1 MNRFLR
7 KVIMNGI
14 VVVPLLMWFSEATL
28 IGSLVAA
35 VVLSFVAYYLGDQL
49 ILRASNNTVA
59 TLADAGL
66 SLFYLYWT
74 AYMFDWE
81 LTLWEAVVITGAIA
95 VVEWIFH
102 RQLERY
108 DTRG

>member
-28 IGSLVAA
+28 VGSLVAS
-35 VVLSFVAYYLGDQL
+35 VVFSFVAYYLGDQL

-66 SLFYLYWT
+66 SLFYFYWVS
-74 AYMFDWE
+74 YMFGWD
-81 LTLWEAVVITGAIA
+81 LTLWEAVIVTGAVA
-95 VVEWIFH
+95 VVEMIYH
-102 RQLERY
+102 QQLARY
-108 DTRG
+108 DTRA